1 MRDSV
6 QRSHSDRKKRHMSA
20 GQVAGTVVVGLLPVL
35 ACFLGG
41 GTQKW
46 AEGIV
51 LAVLGLY
58 MLIWPP
64 RVSLGAATNCIFA
77 ALIAL
82 GAIAFLPA
90 RWFFLPAWRKPM
102 VNAVTISLPATR
114 MPQPLITAP
123 SLPL

>member
-6 QRSHSDRKKRHMSA
+6 QRAHSSRRNRHISA
-20 GQVAGTVVVGLLPVL
+20 GQIAGNAAIALLPVL

-58 MLIWPP
+58 LLIRPP
-64 RVSLGAATNCIFA
+64 RVSLGTTTNCIFV

-82 GAIAFLPA
+82 AVIAFLPA
-90 RWFFLPAWRKPM
+90 RWFFVPAWRSAM
-102 VNAVTISLPATR
+102 VDDLTISLPST
-114 MPQPLITAP
+114 L
-123 SLPL
+123 